1 LDAQEHRFTAT
12 PDKGE
17 VSALLL
23 RPPDAAWMMVLG
35 HGASAGMR
43 HRGMEATARALAEAG
58 VATLRYQFPFMERGG
73 VGIDSKP
80 VLYSSVRA
88 AVAEA
93 AALAPDLPLLAG
105 GRSMGGRMASNA
117 QAEQP
122 LSGVRGLVFFGF
134 PLHPAGKP
142 GTERAD
148 HLNSVRIPMLFL
160 QGEKDT
166 LAEPALLKPVVA
178 GLGELA
184 TLYGVPGADH
194 SFHVPK
200 SSGKTDS
207 EVLAEL
213 AAEVRRWADE
223 RLRG

>member
-1 LDAQEHRFTAT
+1 
-12 PDKGE
+12 
-17 VSALLL
+17 
-23 RPPDAAWMMVLG
+23 
-35 HGASAGMR
+35 
-43 HRGMEATARALAEAG
+43 
-58 VATLRYQFPFMERGG
+58 
-73 VGIDSKP
+73 
-80 VLYSSVRA
+80 
-88 AVAEA
+88 
-93 AALAPDLPLLAG
+93 
-105 GRSMGGRMASNA
+105 
-117 QAEQP
+117 
-122 LSGVRGLVFFGF
+122 
-134 PLHPAGKP
+134 
-142 GTERAD
+142 
-148 HLNSVRIPMLFL
+148 MLFL

-166 LAEPALLKPVVA
+166 LAEPALLKAVVA